1 MKDKF
6 TEEEIKKALEQ
17 ANANMDFEEVNILT
31 IEKEKTKVLRIDL
44 NDKRNRRPN

>member
-6 TEEEIKKALEQ
+6 TDEEIKKALQQ

-31 IEKEKTKVLRIDL
+31 IEKEKNKVLRIDL